1 MTDRFRRLGLRR
13 SVKFDVGVSLDQLVR
28 MMEDLH
34 LSIKELTKGKMHL
47 PVYRALYLDKMLEGQ
62 EGGKADLRKMDL
74 LKADLLITSYDLLKR
89 DIAVYDEVTFRFE
102 IIDEAQYIK
111 THTTAAAKS
120 VKLIRSVTKF
130 ALTGTPIE
138 NRLSELWSIFDYLMP
153 GFLFAYDSFRT
164 QMEVPIVKNEDEE
177 VLERLHKMIA
187 PFILRRI
194 KRDVLWDLP
203 DKLEKIRYAG
213 MESKQQKLYDAQVIR
228 MRNDLKKQSDTDFKR
243 SKIEILSEL
252 MKIWQICCDPLLCYT
267 NYDGESA
274 KTELCMELLR
284 SLMDGGHRTLVFS
297 QFTSMLEIL
306 ERRLTEEKIPYY
318 VITGSTEK
326 EERIKRVKAF
336 DEGNVPVFLISLKA
350 GGTGLNLVGADSVI
364 HFDPWWN
371 TAAENQASDRAHRI
385 GQTKVV
391 TVYKLVAK
399 GTIEE
404 RILALQQQKAKLAQ
418 DVLSGEGVGSAVLS
432 REDLMEILGGESHLS
447 AER

>member
-47 PVYRALYLDKMLEGQ
+47 PAYRALYLDKMLEGQ
-62 EGGKADLRKMDL
+62 ENGKADLRKTDLLKTDL

-89 DIAVYDEVTFRFE
+89 DIAEYDEVTFRFE

-120 VKLIRSVTKF
+120 VKLIRAVTKF

-194 KRDVLWDLP
+194 KRDVLRDLP
-203 DKLEKIRYAG
+203 DKLEEIRYAG
-213 MESKQQKLYDAQVIR
+213 TE
-228 MRNDLKKQSDTDFKR
+228 NPPKQSCAWSCF
-243 SKIEILSEL
+243 
-252 MKIWQICCDPLLCYT
+252 
-267 NYDGESA
+267 
-274 KTELCMELLR
+274 
-284 SLMDGGHRTLVFS
+284 
-297 QFTSMLEIL
+297 
-306 ERRLTEEKIPYY
+306 
-318 VITGSTEK
+318 
-326 EERIKRVKAF
+326 
-336 DEGNVPVFLISLKA
+336 
-350 GGTGLNLVGADSVI
+350 
-364 HFDPWWN
+364 
-371 TAAENQASDRAHRI
+371 
-385 GQTKVV
+385 
-391 TVYKLVAK
+391 
-399 GTIEE
+399 
-404 RILALQQQKAKLAQ
+404 
-418 DVLSGEGVGSAVLS
+418 AV
-432 REDLMEILGGESHLS
+432 
-447 AER
+447 